1 MVEKIP
7 ENVLEAVKSAAPEGR
22 ITCAEAHDLARRLGV
37 ELIVVGQA
45 ADEMKIRIKSCQ
57 LGCF

>member
-1 MVEKIP
+1 MEKIP

-22 ITCAEAHDLARRLGV
+22 ITCAEAHNLAHRLGV
-37 ELIVVGQA
+37 EIIVVGQA
-45 ADEMKIRIKSCQ
+45 ADELKIRIKSCR